1 MSKLFYILS
10 ILSLSVI
17 SFNSIQAQ
25 TLESG
30 NSSLNGSEFKFP
42 PLEVVIDSVL
52 KRSAMVNFRNQ
63 HIGVKEST
71 LASERIYWSRN
82 LGIQADTRYGN
93 LSNFATSE
101 DGISNTAALTT
112 AKQFNYSVGFYLK
125 IPIFDVINR
134 KNQIKLAKL
143 EVDEAKSMAEFQK
156 EEIRQTVI
164 RMYQDLVLKQK
175 LLQIRSRRLG
185 DGRVNMQMVEKEF
198 RNGVVP
204 LSEYVRIV
212 GMTENMEA
220 DYAKAMS
227 EFITAKLLLEDMAG
241 FVFGLTQIN

>member
-1 MSKLFYILS
+1 MCLI
-10 ILSLSVI
+10 V
-17 SFNSIQAQ
+17 SFNNIHAQ
-25 TLESG
+25 TLQID

-52 KRSAMVNFRNQ
+52 KRSAMMSFRKNN
-63 HIGVKEST
+63 IGAKEST
-71 LASERIYWSRN
+71 LASERIYWSKN

-101 DGISNTAALTT
+101 DGFSNTAALTT
-112 AKQFNYSVGFYLK
+112 SKQFNYSVGFFVKFPL
-125 IPIFDVINR
+125 FDGLNR
-134 KNQIKLAKL
+134 KNQIRLAKF
-143 EVDEAKSMAEFQK
+143 EVDAAKDMLEFEK
-156 EEIRQTVI
+156 EQLRKRVI
-164 RMYQDLVLKQK
+164 VLYQDLILKQK
-175 LLQIRSRRLG
+175 ILQIKSRSLG

-220 DYAKAMS
+220 YYAKAMS
-227 EFITAKLLLEDMAG
+227 EFITTKLLLEDMAG
-241 FVFGLTQIN
+241 FVLGLTRLN